1 MSTTLGILGGG
12 QLAMLMCH
20 SAQELGIDTAV
31 LSADPNAP
39 ARSACTHFVQG
50 SFGDNASL
58 NRLAELSQVVTLDTE
73 HVPDATLVYL
83 AQRTE
88 VQPGPELMR
97 QLSDRLTQRAFLRR
111 VGAPQPEFWSID
123 SRSALEQAQA
133 EAQFPAVLKLRKGG
147 YDGKGQRKVRCAEEL
162 VEAWDELGQM
172 PCVMERWIIDV
183 QEFSVVGARGSE
195 GQMRLYPP
203 IDNVHIA
210 GQLHISRWPAPISAA
225 ARERGEEIWR
235 RIASQWD
242 GRGVIAVE
250 FFLAPDGQVLVN
262 EIAPRVHNS
271 GHLTSRGANCSQF
284 ELHVRAT
291 MELPLPQLDVR
302 DCGMLNLY
310 PEHGINDPATA
321 QAMQARYGGEIILY
335 GKAPRRARKMGHW
348 LLDVADIDAARQI
361 LLDQAQ
367 AAPEEFRR

>member
-12 QLAMLMCH
+12 QLAMLMCR
-20 SAQELGIDTAV
+20 SANELGIDTAV
-31 LSADPNAP
+31 LSADAKAP
-39 ARSACTHFVQG
+39 ARADCTHFIQG
-50 SFGDNASL
+50 SFDDTASL
-58 NRLAELSQVVTLDTE
+58 NRLAAVSQVITLDTE
-73 HVPDATLVYL
+73 HVPDATLVHL

-88 VQPGPELMR
+88 VQPGPDLMR
-97 QLSDRLTQRAFLRR
+97 QLSDRLRQRAFLRR

-123 SRSALEQAQA
+123 SSATLKDAQDGA
-133 EAQFPAVLKLRKGG
+133 SFPGVLKLRKGG
-147 YDGKGQRKVRCAEEL
+147 YDGKGQRKVTNAADL
-162 VEAWDELGQM
+162 AAAWDELGQM
-172 PCVMERWIIDV
+172 PCVLENWITDV

-203 IDNVHIA
+203 IDNLHIA
-210 GQLHISRWPAPISAA
+210 GQLHVSRWPAPISAA

-250 FFLAPDGQVLVN
+250 FFLSPDGQVLVN

-310 PEHGINDPATA
+310 PEHGINDATTA
-321 QAMQARYGGEIILY
+321 QAMQARFGGEIILY
-335 GKAPRRARKMGHW
+335 GKTPRRARKMGHW
-348 LLDVADIDAARQI
+348 LLDASDIEAARQQ
-361 LLDQAQ
+361 LLAQAQ
-367 AAPEEFRR
+367 QAPEDFRR